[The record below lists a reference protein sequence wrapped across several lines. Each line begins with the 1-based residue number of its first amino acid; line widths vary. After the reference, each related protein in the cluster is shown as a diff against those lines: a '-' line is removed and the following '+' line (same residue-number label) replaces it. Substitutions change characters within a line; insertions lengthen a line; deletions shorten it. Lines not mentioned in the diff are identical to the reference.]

1 MKLKYYIIETYEQP
15 ILFVRAC
22 NKQEVLSMLE
32 DSQLSV
38 INVSTLKK
46 YMDSKLGEN
55 ELGIVIPDWFF
66 FLF

>member
-1 MKLKYYIIETYEQP
+1 
-15 ILFVRAC
+15 
-22 NKQEVLSMLE
+22 MLE